1 MSINDINDNAKMAEL
16 GRRVVIKQEIN
27 KRKESMRDCA
37 VMIQSATDLEK
48 IEKLIEGFVNAGN
61 ELVELIKML
70 D

>member
-16 GRRVVIKQEIN
+16 GRRVVIKKEIN

-37 VMIQSATDLEK
+37 TLIQSASDLEK
-48 IEKLIEGFVNAGN
+48 IEKLIYDFVNAGN
-61 ELVELIKML
+61 ELVEFIKML